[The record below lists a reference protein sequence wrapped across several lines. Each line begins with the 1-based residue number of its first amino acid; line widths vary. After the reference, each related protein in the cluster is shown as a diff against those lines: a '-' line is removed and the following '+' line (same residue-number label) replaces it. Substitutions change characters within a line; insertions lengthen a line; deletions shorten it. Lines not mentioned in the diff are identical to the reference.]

1 MASKNS
7 KDYYKDARIKFK
19 FSMPFDTGVAEFSTK
34 EMLWMD
40 TAAGYG
46 YKVGYEDVKG
56 AKYQT
61 LTCWRHVNG
70 TKDNPSVNPSR
81 FRSSYA
87 SISSAHSSMQTMLC
101 LVTP

>member
-40 TAAGYG
+40 TATGYG

-56 AKYQT
+56 AKIPDVDM
-61 LTCWRHVNG
+61 LA
-70 TKDNPSVNPSR
+70 SR
-81 FRSSYA
+81 
-87 SISSAHSSMQTMLC
+87 QWDKG
-101 LVTP
+101 